1 MGSIH
6 EWKKSRDSEKIKEKD
21 DKWVEWCNGKRRM
34 KQEEKYQKWK
44 LCEKGY
50 IYTHDYYILFL
61 LTMTKTN

>member
-1 MGSIH
+1 
-6 EWKKSRDSEKIKEKD
+6 
-21 DKWVEWCNGKRRM
+21 M

-61 LTMTKTN
+61 LTMTKPNDSAEKELVSANDVKVGVGGKEEA